1 MLSLDLPL
9 YALDYYTTPR
19 PSPLS
24 SRHVNA
30 CAQSLGQMKYSSP
43 PTPRRNRGQA
53 VSPLQHVL
61 AKQDRRRKDF
71 LGKVRQIGDDRKW
84 RSRGDQVCK
93 EGGEGDAHVF
103 AKIMFCFRYFERIMS
118 RGRRSGSKNRPNQ
131 SRKFPWLRKMRRR
144 RLGKRLGLR

>member
-1 MLSLDLPL
+1 MATFTRNMLSLDLPL
-9 YALDYYTTPR
+9 HALDYTTPR

-43 PTPRRNRGQA
+43 PTPTPRRNRGQA

-84 RSRGDQVCK
+84 RSRGDQVW
-93 EGGEGDAHVF
+93 GEVEARATRMFF
-103 AKIMFCFRYFERIMS
+103 AKIMFWF
-118 RGRRSGSKNRPNQ
+118 
-131 SRKFPWLRKMRRR
+131 
-144 RLGKRLGLR
+144 